1 MCYCTIHFMST
12 YFHFILLDIKLQIHC
27 QFLMIELDL
36 VPYQGLKQ
44 LINDT
49 KYIMLC
55 TTIATPT
62 NINSHQ
68 IHPDPDSYLIL
79 RIFSRLHTQESLTNT
94 LCNTGEQEWMD

>member
-1 MCYCTIHFMST
+1 MST

-79 RIFSRLHTQESLTNT
+79 RIFFKVTYTRVFDKHFIEYKRAS
-94 LCNTGEQEWMD
+94 MDWYIHIST